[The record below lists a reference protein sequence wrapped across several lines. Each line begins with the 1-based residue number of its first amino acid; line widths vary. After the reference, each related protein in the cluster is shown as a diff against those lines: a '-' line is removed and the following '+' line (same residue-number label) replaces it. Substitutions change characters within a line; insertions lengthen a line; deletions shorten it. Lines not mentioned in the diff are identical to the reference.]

1 MVTRIS
7 TCPFEQKKIK
17 YIELACNEKNL
28 PEDQKI
34 MNWEKAK
41 NILNIQIKIRSQP
54 RKLQMDWNL
63 EDMLGV

>member
-1 MVTRIS
+1 MVTRVS

-34 MNWEKAK
+34 MN
-41 NILNIQIKIRSQP
+41 
-54 RKLQMDWNL
+54 
-63 EDMLGV
+63 